1 MAKKVINAFNA
12 GEVSPYVYARQD
24 SELYD
29 KACLKMENFIPLEYG
44 GATKRPA
51 TKFISELDSSPS
63 LVYPFVFNTDTTY
76 VLVFSKFAVTVFK
89 DGVETIRLDT
99 EYDEDELYG
108 LKFFQSFDVLFIA
121 HKDHEVN
128 KLQRFADAD
137 WSLTQ
142 FQFLFPPLLD
152 ETDTKLSITGET
164 AKDSVITITA
174 SDNIFYSTHV
184 GSTFVIKQKRDNAN
198 KILTGKANPVD
209 LNDDGDTDDTV
220 NGQDEEEL
228 RLFVSDAINVSFSN
242 WNIETQGIWRGQV
255 VVLRSKDGG
264 LTYEEY
270 VQVGDT
276 TNVAVVSSSTDV
288 QNKNFTFASSAPEEG
303 NVFLKV
309 QWVGVSGATYNSY
322 DNFSFTL
329 KAENEYVLSPCTILT
344 ATGATTEVSVNT
356 ATAVVQSALL
366 ETVSSYDKA
375 DGYWVAGK
383 SYVLNDK
390 VLRPAQ
396 LTGTSR
402 NKANN
407 DSNDAVS
414 SITSNS
420 SVATVTLSSHG
431 VSVGDLIVIAG
442 CTGGSAPYNGTFK
455 VKAITDAN
463 VLTYDLPVQPADATA
478 QGLPTLGRMVEPT
491 LAGLTSNQT
500 IQDTVYHDSKL
511 FVLLQD
517 TSVSFESQYNI
528 ISYPISNS
536 GVYNLASDTL
546 TAYTWTKIRTGMD
559 YTGITFANGKLALI
573 GHKGY
578 RGSSTERRREILIDE
593 YTLTTGST
601 NTVNNGVRRVKYRI
615 DRTGKKQLG
624 QKESFGLGYYN
635 GHYYAT
641 SIAIQDV
648 AATGSRYRAYYQIT
662 KWDATKTSPSSG
674 GGHVKQI
681 TLSTF
686 PSTSTTDTFT
696 NCKNHVF
703 DEVAQSWTE
712 IFGSLYTLNDNTNLL
727 EEYNENLSKQS
738 RTLPIPT
745 ENFVGVTGTNTGA
758 DEKIYAVTAD
768 RKFIEY
774 TLKGDNKTFQ
784 CQIAHTSGSDFET
797 DLAAGRWAERF
808 PSKNEFQE
816 SAFSNFRGFP
826 EAVAIF
832 ENRLCLAG
840 TKNNPNTLFLSETD
854 NLDNFALGALDTDS
868 MKLTF
873 NSGTLDQIKWLCPS
887 RELVIGTAANEWS
900 LGSGNQSLPITPS
913 QLNLKRR
920 SQYGSSG
927 VQGLLVNSAVLFPMR
942 EGKKLREW
950 YLQENQNDYLAQDLS
965 AIAEH
970 ITGDGIKQLA
980 VQNQPTT
987 IVWMIRENG
996 ELIGLT
1002 YERESKTFAWHRQN
1016 FNFNLK
1022 YLELDGV
1029 NDYVQSAHIPFTDED
1044 QIDFTMHFRIKKAVE
1059 DATGEYL
1066 FHQAGSFGVYF
1077 EQNKPNELLLILGA
1091 NRSTGA
1097 SAQMYTQTL
1106 VFDADFVN
1114 NQWHTLRVIVDPD
1127 STTNNITVTIDDIET
1142 LTEEADD
1149 GITTNACGYPS
1160 FNFASRNVGFE
1171 TSNQNGYPFLFG
1183 MGMVYSGSTYSSE
1196 AISPD
1201 VTDTLDLDINY
1212 ANLILGTTTKFTY
1225 LFDKGSGTTVFDKS
1239 ASSSNATI
1247 VNNTSPSW
1255 KNVTSSYKAE
1265 SVAVLPDTDNS
1276 DKVFVTLKDPYA
1288 ADTAT
1293 TVNYRIT
1300 TKNDGG
1306 GNVGDYLDI
1315 PVKADGTVTRTAM
1328 ASQGAVKTPRFNT
1341 FIEGETDATFV
1352 YRTTVGEFRESTQVT
1367 ANSYG
1372 GVDVF
1377 IWNDVSNTS
1386 TGATTVGFGQNLH
1399 IQYSGNADIQT
1410 IIPDDSKDQVKV
1422 QIVYQEAGTY
1432 DLYFNFT
1439 NKNDGTGAVTSERGI
1454 IERDDDGNFV
1464 SFTADDKSTGE
1475 VPLDLG
1481 KRCLVELDPIED
1493 YTDYKNQ
1500 HSGLDLYV
1508 RERIHN
1514 GDTFT
1519 GLSHLEGKEVTIKKD
1534 GVVEANTK
1542 VVTDGQITLASS
1554 STNANVVVG
1563 LPYTATLAPLYLD
1576 AEGSM
1581 GSKKSASHATIRFK
1595 DTLEA
1600 KVGQKETGT
1609 ATLATTSVLSDVKF
1623 ASSNS
1628 LNTEDAEVWLANHNE
1643 FLQTIYV
1650 VSDTPQPCTV
1660 LAMVVDVEGVR

>member
-1 MAKKVINAFNA
+1 MPKKVINAFNA

-63 LVYPFVFNTDTTY
+63 LVYPFIFNTDTTY
-76 VLVFSKFAVTVFK
+76 VLVFSKLSLTVYK
-89 DGVETIRLDT
+89 DGVETITLETD
-99 EYDEDELYG
+99 YDENELYG

-121 HKDHEVN
+121 HKNHEVN
-128 KLQRFADAD
+128 KLQRFADSD

-152 ETDTKLSITGET
+152 ETDTRLSISGET

-174 SDNIFYSTHV
+174 SDDIFYSTHV

-198 KILTGKANPVD
+198 KILTGANVAD
-209 LNDDGDTDDTV
+209 LNDDGDVTDIVD
-220 NGQDEEEL
+220 GRDEDDS
-228 RLFVSDAINVSFSN
+228 RIFVSNAINVSFSN

-309 QWVGVSGATYNSY
+309 QWVGVSGSSYDSY

-344 ATGATTEVSVNT
+344 ATGATTEVPVST

-366 ETVSSYDKA
+366 ETVTSYDKA
-375 DGYWVAGK
+375 DGYWVAGRAY
-383 SYVLNDK
+383 SLNDK

-396 LTGTSR
+396 LSVTST
-402 NKANN
+402 NIAGNGN
-407 DSNDAVS
+407 TDNVS
-414 SITSNS
+414 SIISSN
-420 SVATVTLSSHG
+420 SVATVNLNNHG
-431 VSVGDLIVIAG
+431 ASVGDLIVIAG
-442 CTGGSAPYNGTFK
+442 CEEASAPYNGTFK
-455 VKAITDAN
+455 VKTATTN
-463 VLTYDLPVQPADATA
+463 SLTYDLPVQPADATA
-478 QGLPTLGRMVEPT
+478 QGTPTLGKAVTPS
-491 LAGLTSNQT
+491 LAALTSTQT
-500 IQDTVYHDSKL
+500 IQDIAYHNNKL
-511 FVLLQD
+511 FILLQD
-517 TSVSFESQYNI
+517 TSISNFESQYNI
-528 ISYPISNS
+528 VSYPISSS
-536 GVYNLASDTL
+536 GNHDLASGTL
-546 TAYTWTKIRTGMD
+546 TAYTWTKIRTKVD
-559 YTGITFANGKLALI
+559 YTGIAFANGKMALL
-573 GHKGY
+573 GY
-578 RGSSTERRREILIDE
+578 KPWRGNYSDRRKEIQIDE
-593 YTLTTGST
+593 YDFDETA
-601 NTVNNGVRRVKYRI
+601 NTVNNGKRIIKYKLMKSGKRI
-615 DRTGKKQLG
+615 LAQRQ
-624 QKESFGLGYYN
+624 SFGLGYYK

-641 SIAIQDV
+641 TKATQDIKS
-648 AATGSRYRAYYQIT
+648 TGNSYVSTYRMT
-662 KWDATKTSPSSG
+662 KWDATKKTSDLG
-674 GGHVKQI
+674 GGFIKQKSLFRFP
-681 TLSTF
+681 TSGSTIF
-686 PSTSTTDTFT
+686 SATQSNT
-696 NCKNHVF
+696 F
-703 DEVAQSWTE
+703 DEIAQSYTE
-712 IFGSLYTLNDNTNLL
+712 IFGNLYVLNDHTNLI
-727 EEYNENLSKQS
+727 EEYNENLSKQA
-738 RTLPIPT
+738 RTFPLQD
-745 ENFVGVTGTNTGA
+745 ENFVGITGTNTGSN
-758 DEKIYAVTAD
+758 EKIYAVTAD
-768 RKFIEY
+768 RKFVEY
-774 TLKGDNKTFQ
+774 TLKGDRKTFQ
-784 CQIAHTSGSDFET
+784 CQIAHTASSDFET
-797 DLAAGRWAERF
+797 DLALGRWAERF
-808 PSKNEFQE
+808 PSDNEFQE

-854 NLDNFALGALDTDS
+854 NLDNFALGVLDTDA

-900 LGSGNQSLPITPS
+900 LGSGSQNLPITPS

-996 ELIGLT
+996 ELVGLT
-1002 YERESKTFAWHRQN
+1002 YERESNTFAWHRQN
-1016 FNFNLK
+1016 FNFDLK

-1029 NDYVQSAHIPFTDED
+1029 NDYVQSAHIPFTNTD

-1077 EQNKPNELLLILGA
+1077 EQNKPNELILILGA

-1097 SAQMYTQTL
+1097 VTEMYTQTL
-1106 VFDADFVN
+1106 VFDEDFVN
-1114 NQWHTLRVIVDPD
+1114 NQWHTLRVIVDPS
-1127 STTNNITVTIDDIET
+1127 STTDNITVTIDDIEP

-1149 GITTNACGYPS
+1149 GLTVGACGYPS
-1160 FNFASRNVGFE
+1160 FNFATRNVGFE
-1171 TSNQNGYPFLFG
+1171 NSNQNGFPFLLGVG
-1183 MGMVYSGSTYSSE
+1183 MMYNGSTYSSE
-1196 AISPD
+1196 AIAPD

-1225 LFDKGSGTTVFDKS
+1225 TFDKGSGTTVFDKS

-1255 KNVTSSYKAE
+1255 KNVSSSYKAE

-1288 ADTAT
+1288 ADIAT

-1300 TKNDGG
+1300 AQ
-1306 GNVGDYLDI
+1306 NVDNVTDLNTSGSAGDNITL
-1315 PVKADGTVTRTAM
+1315 PSGRSEPTGSNPR
-1328 ASQGAVKTPRFNT
+1328 TPRFNT

-1352 YRTTVGEFRESTQVT
+1352 YRTEIGEYRESTQVT

-1377 IWNDVSNTS
+1377 LWDNTGG
-1386 TGATTVGFGQNLH
+1386 TGQDLH
-1399 IQYSGNADIQT
+1399 IRYSGNANIQT
-1410 IIPDDSKDQVKV
+1410 FLDTGDNNDQTKV

-1432 DLYFNFT
+1432 DLVLSFT
-1439 NKNDGTGAVTSERGI
+1439 ATGTGAVTSERGI

-1464 SFTADDKSTGE
+1464 SFTADNKSTGE
-1475 VPLDLG
+1475 IPLDLG

-1514 GDTFT
+1514 GNTFT

-1534 GVVEANTK
+1534 GVVETNTK
-1542 VVTDGQITLASS
+1542 IVTDGQITLDSS

-1581 GSKKSASHATIRFK
+1581 GYKKSAPHATIRFK

-1609 ATLATTSVLSDVKF
+1609 VGSAATKSVLDDVKF